1 MFYNGSS
8 IADGGDFKVL
18 LLHHSPKLNS
28 STNAQLWNVCP
39 TIGNILLAAVNIFK
53 METINVEL
61 KLDHKID
68 IDVRLDDVID
78 GINDCEMKRRWNFI
92 AQIINGVQL
101 NLSDLTEEQKAII
114 KKYITDK
121 LSLF

>member
-1 MFYNGSS
+1 
-8 IADGGDFKVL
+8 
-18 LLHHSPKLNS
+18 
-28 STNAQLWNVCP
+28 
-39 TIGNILLAAVNIFK
+39 

-61 KLDHKID
+61 KLDHKIG

-78 GINDCEMKRRWNFI
+78 VINDCEMKRRWNYI

-101 NLSDLTEEQKAII
+101 NLSDLTDEQKAII
-114 KKYITDK
+114 KKYLTDK

>member
-1 MFYNGSS
+1 
-8 IADGGDFKVL
+8 
-18 LLHHSPKLNS
+18 
-28 STNAQLWNVCP
+28 
-39 TIGNILLAAVNIFK
+39 LLAAVNIFK

-61 KLDHKID
+61 RLDHKID

-78 GINDCEMKRRWNFI
+78 GINDCEMKRRWNYI

-101 NLSDLTEEQKAII
+101 NLSDLTDEQKAII
-114 KKYITDK
+114 KKYLTDK